1 MLFASLHRIRS
12 TRPALWHITR
22 LTATAT
28 FAYLLALLI
37 PAGTS
42 RPVLA
47 PLTALLVLQASLY
60 QTIRSA
66 MRKVLSVT
74 VGVLVAV
81 FVAEFIGF
89 SWWQLALVIGGAL
102 VIGRTLRLGDDLLEV
117 PISAMLIF
125 SSVGTHAAAT
135 GRVVDT
141 LLGAGAGLG
150 GGLVFAGRP
159 QVQPARS
166 AVGHLAGE
174 VAGLLD
180 RMAAD
185 LAGIERA
192 DTEPV
197 LAETELADTGLANT
211 GLADIGPEGTGQG
224 SADPADGDLTA
235 EAGQWLVQAR
245 ALRDEIERVDDTLRD
260 AADSARLNPRALVL
274 PAGATPVTMTTVALR
289 GGLEALEHAA
299 LTLRGLARSV
309 LDSAEIATE
318 ASPVKDR
325 ETRVQLA
332 SVLAKL
338 GEAIRT
344 YGRLVQLTP
353 VASESLESELAAEL
367 DEAHRLQDELADLLR
382 PRTKAGRP
390 SEWPLRGEI
399 LAHVDRLRTGLDVE
413 AIHRASRPPV
423 RRRRRPATGS
433 QPRARSLRRVVSR
446 PRTPRGL

>member
-159 QVQPARS
+159 QVQSARS

-185 LAGIERA
+185 LAGTERA
-192 DTEPV
+192 DIEPV
-197 LAETELADTGLANT
+197 LAETELADTGLADT

-224 SADPADGDLTA
+224 SADPADDDLTA

-245 ALRDEIERVDDTLRD
+245 ALRDEIERVDDTLRE

-446 PRTPRGL
+446 PRTPRA